1 VSATKING
9 PNQLA
14 LARKLA
20 RRELRGGLKGFRI
33 FVACLALGVAAIAGV
48 GSLSESIERG
58 LQRDGKKL
66 LGGDVALRLLHR
78 PASQEHRAHFQ
89 ATTESSE
96 AIEMRAMAKDTKPAG
111 KRTLVELKAV
121 DNAYP
126 LVGDMALKDGLALSD
141 ALKKQNGSQ
150 GKLWGAVAESN
161 LLVKLKLKIGD
172 TIKVGKSNFRLTGI
186 IEKEPDRVANVL
198 SFGPRLMISSAGLA
212 ATQLVQPGSQIR
224 YRYRIVVPDGQSATA
239 WIENLKVKFPKAGW
253 RIRNTEQAAPG
264 LQRFID
270 RMTLF
275 LSFVGLTTLL
285 VGGVGVS
292 NAVASYLD
300 SKVKVIA
307 TYKCLGA
314 ASGLVFRIYFLQ
326 IAALAGLGIL
336 IGLLF
341 GAIVPAIAIVALEG
355 VLPVNPEPG
364 LYPLPL
370 ITATVFG
377 ALIALTFALWPLA
390 RAREIPAA
398 NLFRDKV
405 QPAHIRPQ
413 RKFQLAVILGGLVL
427 AALTIATANDRWF
440 AIWFVAGTG
449 LALLLLR
456 GAAILLVHYAKKI
469 TGIKN
474 TELRLALSNLHRPGA
489 VTSSIVL
496 SLGLGLAVLIAIALI
511 EGNLS
516 RQVKER
522 LPVMAPAF
530 FFIDI
535 QPGQTARFDETVT
548 SVPGTGD
555 YKRVASLRGRIV
567 KIAGVPVEHANI
579 SPGAEW
585 AVRGDRAL
593 TYAATPAEGTEIVAG
608 DWWPTKYSGPPLISL
623 DANLARGFG
632 IGLGDHLTLNIL
644 GREIEAKI
652 ASLRKIDWRSLR
664 FDFAIIFAPG
674 TLEAAPH
681 SHIAAIQAPKELEDR
696 IEKEVSDRFNNISII
711 RVREALQAAANML
724 DGIGAAVRSTAAVTI
739 LGGTLVLAGAVAA
752 GRRRRI
758 YDAVVFKV
766 LGATRGTILKAFLL
780 EYGLLG
786 IATSIISAVIGT
798 LTAWAIVVFLM
809 DMNWVFIPAAVW
821 TTIAICLIVTLIIGF
836 AGTWRALGQKA
847 APLLR
852 NE

>member
-1 VSATKING
+1 MNNELS
-9 PNQLA
+9 LA
-14 LARKLA
+14 SKFA

-48 GSLSESIERG
+48 GSLSQSIEAG

-78 PASQEHRAHFQ
+78 PADEEHLQHFKSS
-89 ATTESSE
+89 ATYSE
-96 AIEMRAMAKDTKPAG
+96 VIEMRAMAKSSG
-111 KRTLVELKAV
+111 SRTLVELKAV
-121 DNAYP
+121 DDAYP
-126 LVGDMALKDGLALSD
+126 LVGTMALKNGLNLRSAL
-141 ALKKQNGSQ
+141 AQKAGV
-150 GKLWGAVAESN
+150 WGAVAESN
-161 LLVKLKLKIGD
+161 LLVKLKLKLGDQVQIGE
-172 TIKVGKSNFRLTGI
+172 SRFRLTGI
-186 IEKEPDRVANVL
+186 VEKEPDRVANVL
-198 SFGPRLMISSAGLA
+198 SFGPRLMIASQGLA
-212 ATQLVQPGSQIR
+212 ATKLVQPGSQIR
-224 YRYRIVVPDGQSATA
+224 YRYRVSLKDDRSATN
-239 WIENLKVKFPKAGW
+239 WIETLKEKFPKAGW

-300 SKVKVIA
+300 SKVKIIA

-314 ASGLVFRIYFLQ
+314 ASSLVFRVYFIQ
-326 IAALAGLGIL
+326 IAALAGLGVL
-336 IGLLF
+336 IGLIF
-341 GAIVPAIAIVALEG
+341 GAILPTVAIIGLEG
-355 VLPVNPEPG
+355 VLPVNPEAG
-364 LYPLPL
+364 LYPVPI
-370 ITATVFG
+370 ITAAIFG
-377 ALIALTFALWPLA
+377 ILIALTFALWPLA
-390 RAREIPAA
+390 RAREIPAG

-413 RKFQLAVILGGLVL
+413 RKFLFAVILGGLAL
-427 AALTIATANDRWF
+427 AALTIATANDHWF
-440 AIWFVAGTG
+440 AIWFVLGTG
-449 LALLLLR
+449 LALVLLR
-456 GAAILLVHYAKKI
+456 GSASLMTRWARKV
-469 TGIKN
+469 TGIRN
-474 TELRLALSNLHRPGA
+474 TELRLALANLHRPGA

-496 SLGLGLAVLIAIALI
+496 SLGLGLTVLIAIALI

-516 RQVKER
+516 RQVNER

-535 QPGQTARFDETVT
+535 QPDQTARFDRAVN
-548 SVPGTGD
+548 SVPGSGD

-567 KIAGVPVEHANI
+567 KIAGVPVEKDDI
-579 SPGAEW
+579 SPGVQW
-585 AVRGDRAL
+585 ATRGDRAL
-593 TYAATPAEGTEIVAG
+593 TYAASPAEGTEIVAG
-608 DWWPTKYSGPPLISL
+608 KWWPAEYSGPPVISL

-632 IGLGDHLTLNIL
+632 VGLGDSLTLNIL

-652 ASLRKIDWRSLR
+652 TSLRKIDWRSLR

-674 TLEAAPH
+674 TLNNAPH
-681 SHIAAIQAPKELEDR
+681 SHIAALQAPKELEDK
-696 IEKEVSDRFNNISII
+696 IEKTVSDRFNNISII
-711 RVREALQAAANML
+711 RVREALQAAATML
-724 DGIGAAVRSTAAVTI
+724 DGIGAAIRSTAAVTI
-739 LGGTLVLAGAVAA
+739 LGGSLVLAGAVAA

-766 LGATRGTILKAFLL
+766 LGATRRTILKAFLL
-780 EYGLLG
+780 EYGMLG
-786 IATSIISAVIGT
+786 IATSIIAALIGT
-798 LTAWAIVVFLM
+798 LTAWGIVVFLM
-809 DMNWVFIPAAVW
+809 DMAWVFIPAAVW
-821 TTIAICLIVTLIIGF
+821 TTVSICLIVTMIIGF

>member
-1 VSATKING
+1 MNNELS
-9 PNQLA
+9 LA
-14 LARKLA
+14 SKFA

-48 GSLSESIERG
+48 GSLSQSIEAG

-78 PASQEHRAHFQ
+78 PADEEHLQHFKSS
-89 ATTESSE
+89 ATYSE
-96 AIEMRAMAKDTKPAG
+96 VIEMRAMAKSSG
-111 KRTLVELKAV
+111 SRTLVELKAV
-121 DNAYP
+121 DDAYP
-126 LVGDMALKDGLALSD
+126 LVGTMALKNGLNLRSAL
-141 ALKKQNGSQ
+141 AQKAGV
-150 GKLWGAVAESN
+150 WGAVAESN
-161 LLVKLKLKIGD
+161 LLVKLKLKLGDQVQIGE
-172 TIKVGKSNFRLTGI
+172 SRFRLTGI
-186 IEKEPDRVANVL
+186 VEKEPDRVANVL
-198 SFGPRLMISSAGLA
+198 SFGPRLMIASQGLA
-212 ATQLVQPGSQIR
+212 ATKLVQPGSQIR
-224 YRYRIVVPDGQSATA
+224 YRYRVSLKDDRSATN
-239 WIENLKVKFPKAGW
+239 WIETLKEKFPKAGW

-300 SKVKVIA
+300 SKVKIIA

-314 ASGLVFRIYFLQ
+314 ASSLVFRVYFIQ
-326 IAALAGLGIL
+326 IAALAGLGVL
-336 IGLLF
+336 IGLIF
-341 GAIVPAIAIVALEG
+341 GAILPTVAIIGLEG
-355 VLPVNPEPG
+355 VLPVNPEAG
-364 LYPLPL
+364 LYPVPI
-370 ITATVFG
+370 ITAAIFG
-377 ALIALTFALWPLA
+377 ILIALTFALWPLA
-390 RAREIPAA
+390 RAREIPAG

-413 RKFQLAVILGGLVL
+413 RKFLFAVILGGLAL
-427 AALTIATANDRWF
+427 AALTIATANDHWF
-440 AIWFVAGTG
+440 AIWFVLGTG
-449 LALLLLR
+449 LALVLLR
-456 GAAILLVHYAKKI
+456 GSASLMTRWARKV
-469 TGIKN
+469 TGIRN
-474 TELRLALSNLHRPGA
+474 TELRLALANLHRPGA

-496 SLGLGLAVLIAIALI
+496 SLGLGLTVLIAIALI

-516 RQVKER
+516 RQVNER

-535 QPGQTARFDETVT
+535 QPDQTARFDRAVN
-548 SVPGTGD
+548 SVPGSGD

-567 KIAGVPVEHANI
+567 KIAGVPVEKVDI
-579 SPGAEW
+579 SPGVQW
-585 AVRGDRAL
+585 ATRGDRAL
-593 TYAATPAEGTEIVAG
+593 TYAASPAEGTEIVAG
-608 DWWPTKYSGPPLISL
+608 KWWPAEYSGPPVISL

-632 IGLGDHLTLNIL
+632 VGLGDSLTLNIL

-652 ASLRKIDWRSLR
+652 TSLRKIDWRSLR

-674 TLEAAPH
+674 TLNNAPH
-681 SHIAAIQAPKELEDR
+681 SHIAALQAPKELEDK
-696 IEKEVSDRFNNISII
+696 IEKTVSDRFNNISII
-711 RVREALQAAANML
+711 RVREALQAAATML
-724 DGIGAAVRSTAAVTI
+724 DGIGAAIRSTAAVTI
-739 LGGTLVLAGAVAA
+739 LGGSLVLAGAVAA

-766 LGATRGTILKAFLL
+766 LGATRRTILKAFLL
-780 EYGLLG
+780 EYGMLG
-786 IATSIISAVIGT
+786 IATSIIAALIGT
-798 LTAWAIVVFLM
+798 LTAWGIVVFLM
-809 DMNWVFIPAAVW
+809 DMAWVFIPAAVW
-821 TTIAICLIVTLIIGF
+821 TTVSICLIVTMIIGF

>member
-1 VSATKING
+1 VNGTKTKS
-9 PNQLA
+9 PHLA
-14 LARKLA
+14 WKLA

-78 PASQEHRAHFQ
+78 PADQEHLAHFR
-89 ATTESSE
+89 ATAESSE
-96 AIEMRAMAKDTKPAG
+96 AIEMRAMAKG
-111 KRTLVELKAV
+111 GNKRTLVELKAV

-126 LVGDMALKDGLALSD
+126 LVGKMALKNGLALTD
-141 ALKKQNGSQ
+141 ALKKQDGPD

-161 LLVKLKLKIGD
+161 LLVKLKLKLGD
-172 TIKVGKSNFRLTGI
+172 TIKVGENSFRLTGI
-186 IEKEPDRVANVL
+186 IEKEPDRVANIL

-212 ATQLVQPGSQIR
+212 ATELVQPGSQIR
-224 YRYRIVVPDGQSATA
+224 YRYRIVVPAGESAAT

-253 RIRNTEQAAPG
+253 RIRNTDQAAPG

-314 ASGLVFRIYFLQ
+314 ASSLVFRIYFLQ

-341 GAIVPAIAIVALEG
+341 GAIIPAVAIVALEG

-370 ITATVFG
+370 IIATVFG

-390 RAREIPAA
+390 RAREIPAG

-405 QPAHIRPQ
+405 QPAQIRPK
-413 RKFQLAVILGGLVL
+413 RKFQFAVIFGGFVL

-440 AIWFVAGTG
+440 AIWFVGGTG
-449 LALLLLR
+449 LALILLR
-456 GAAILLVHYAKKI
+456 GAAVLLTHWARKI
-469 TGIKN
+469 TGVKN
-474 TELRLALSNLHRPGA
+474 TELRLALANLHRPGA

-511 EGNLS
+511 EGNMS
-516 RQVKER
+516 RQVKEH

-535 QPGQTARFDETVT
+535 QPNQTASFDLTVT
-548 SVPGTGD
+548 GVPGTGD

-567 KIAGVPVEHANI
+567 KIAGVPVEQVDI
-579 SPGAEW
+579 SPGVQW

-608 DWWPTKYSGPPLISL
+608 QWWPEKYQGPPLISL

-652 ASLRKIDWRSLR
+652 ASLRKIDWRSIR

-674 TLEAAPH
+674 TLEKAPH
-681 SHIAAIQAPKELEDR
+681 SHIAAIQAPRELEDR
-696 IEKEVSDRFNNISII
+696 IEKEVNDRFNNISII
-711 RVREALQAAANML
+711 RVREALQAAATML
-724 DGIGAAVRSTAAVTI
+724 DGIGAAIRSTAAVTI

-766 LGATRGTILKAFLL
+766 LGATRLTILKAFLL

-786 IATSIISAVIGT
+786 IATSLISAVIGT

-809 DMNWVFIPAAVW
+809 DMAWVFIPAAVW

>member
-1 VSATKING
+1 MNG
-9 PNQLA
+9 PMTKNGNQFA

-66 LGGDVALRLLHR
+66 LGGDIALRLLHR
-78 PASQEHRAHFQ
+78 PADKNHRAHFQ
-89 ATTESSE
+89 ATGKSSE

-126 LVGDMALKDGLALSD
+126 LIGSMALKNGLVLTD
-141 ALKKQNGSQ
+141 ALKKQNG
-150 GKLWGAVAESN
+150 LWGAVAESN
-161 LLVKLKLKIGD
+161 LLTKLKLRIGD
-172 TIKVGKSNFRLTGI
+172 TIKVGESKFHLTGI

-212 ATQLVQPGSQIR
+212 ATELVQPGSQIR
-224 YRYRIVVPDGQSATA
+224 YRYRVVLPEGQSAST
-239 WIENLKVKFPKAGW
+239 WSENLKLKFPKAGW

-341 GAIVPAIAIVALEG
+341 GAIVPIISIVALEG

-370 ITATVFG
+370 ITATAFG

-405 QPAHIRPQ
+405 QPAHIRPK
-413 RKFQLAVILGGLVL
+413 RKFQFAVILGGLML
-427 AALTIATANDRWF
+427 AALTIATTNDRWF

-449 LALLLLR
+449 LAL
-456 GAAILLVHYAKKI
+456 ILLGSAANLLTYYAKKI
-469 TGIKN
+469 TGVKN
-474 TELRLALSNLHRPGA
+474 IELRLALSNLYRPGA
-489 VTSSIVL
+489 MTSSIVL
-496 SLGLGLAVLIAIALI
+496 SLGLGFAVLISIALI

-535 QPGQTARFDETVT
+535 QPGQTTRFDQTVT
-548 SVPGTGD
+548 GVPGTGD

-567 KIAGVPVEHANI
+567 KIAGVPVEQVNI
-579 SPGAEW
+579 SPGVEW

-608 DWWPTKYSGPPLISL
+608 KWWPKNYSGPPLISI

-632 IGLGDHLTLNIL
+632 IGLGDNLTLNIL
-644 GREIEAKI
+644 GREIKAKI
-652 ASLRKIDWRSLR
+652 TSLRKIDWRSIR

-696 IEKEVSDRFNNISII
+696 IEKEVGDRFNNISII
-711 RVREALQAAANML
+711 RVREALQAAATML

-766 LGATRGTILKAFLL
+766 LGATRRTILKAFLL
-780 EYGLLG
+780 EYGLLSV
-786 IATSIISAVIGT
+786 ATSIISAVIGT

-809 DMNWVFIPAAVW
+809 DMNWVFIPATVW

-836 AGTWRALGQKA
+836 AGTWWALGQKA

>member
-1 VSATKING
+1 LSNNSAPSEVS
-9 PNQLA
+9 LA
-14 LARKLA
+14 LKYA

-48 GSLSESIERG
+48 GTLSESIEAG

-66 LGGDVALRLLHR
+66 LGGDIALRLLHR
-78 PASQEHRAHFQ
+78 PA
-89 ATTESSE
+89 TEEQRQYFKANADFSE
-96 AIEMRAMAKDTKPAG
+96 VIEMRAMARSVG
-111 KRTLVELKAV
+111 KIETRTLVELKAV

-126 LVGDMALKDGLALSD
+126 LIGAMALNDNVPLDKVLAKKDGL
-141 ALKKQNGSQ
+141 
-150 GKLWGAVAESN
+150 WGAAVESN
-161 LLVKLKLKIGD
+161 LLVKLKVKLGDVLQIGE
-172 TIKVGKSNFRLTGI
+172 SQFRLTGI
-186 IEKEPDRVANVL
+186 IKKEPDRVANVL
-198 SFGPRLMISSAGLA
+198 SFGPRLMIASEGLA
-212 ATQLVQPGSQIR
+212 ATKLIQPGSQIR
-224 YRYRIVVPDGQSATA
+224 YRYRINVPNGENATA
-239 WIENLKVKFPKAGW
+239 WSEALKNNFPKAGW
-253 RIRNTEQAAPG
+253 RIRTTEQAAPG

-292 NAVASYLD
+292 NAVSSYLD
-300 SKVKVIA
+300 SKVKIIA

-314 ASGLVFRIYFLQ
+314 ASSLVFRIYFFQ
-326 IAALAGLGIL
+326 IAALAGLGVL
-336 IGLLF
+336 IGLAF
-341 GAIVPAIAIVALEG
+341 GAILPALAILALEG
-355 VLPVNPEPG
+355 VLPVNPEAG
-364 LYPLPL
+364 LYPVPL

-377 ALIALTFALWPLA
+377 GLIALTFALWPLA

-413 RKFQLAVILGGLVL
+413 LKFLIAAILGSLAL

-440 AIWFVAGTG
+440 AIFFVAGTG
-449 LALLLLR
+449 IAMVLLR
-456 GAAILLVHYAKKI
+456 GSASLLTRTARKI
-469 TGIKN
+469 TGVRS

-496 SLGLGLAVLIAIALI
+496 SLGLGLTVLIAIALI

-516 RQVKER
+516 RQVNER

-535 QPGQTARFDETVT
+535 QPGQTAGFDKTVK
-548 SVPGTGD
+548 SIPGTGD
-555 YKRVASLRGRIV
+555 FKRVATLRGRIV
-567 KIAGVPVEHANI
+567 EIGGVPVEKVEIA
-579 SPGAEW
+579 PGVQW
-585 AVRGDRAL
+585 ATRGDRAL
-593 TYAATPAEGTEIVAG
+593 TYASKPAEGTQIVAG
-608 DWWPTKYSGPPLISL
+608 EWWPETYSGPPIISL
-623 DANLARGFG
+623 DANIARGFG
-632 IGLGDHLTLNIL
+632 VGLGDSLTLNIL

-652 ASLRKIDWRSLR
+652 TSLRKIDWRSLR

-674 TLEAAPH
+674 TLNNAPH
-681 SHIAAIQAPKELEDR
+681 SHIAALQAPKELEDK
-696 IEKEVSDRFNNISII
+696 IEKVVSDRFNNISII
-711 RVREALQAAANML
+711 RVREALAAAATML
-724 DGIGAAVRSTAAVTI
+724 DGIGAAIRSTAAVTI
-739 LGGTLVLAGAVAA
+739 LGGSLVLAGAVAA

-766 LGATRGTILKAFLL
+766 LGATRRTILKAFLL

-786 IATSIISAVIGT
+786 IATSAIATIIGT
-798 LTAWAIVVFLM
+798 LTAWGIVVYLM
-809 DMNWVFIPAAVW
+809 DMAWVFIPAAVW
-821 TTIAICLIVTLIIGF
+821 TTVLICLFVTMIIGF

>member
-1 VSATKING
+1 
-9 PNQLA
+9 
-14 LARKLA
+14 
-20 RRELRGGLKGFRI
+20 
-33 FVACLALGVAAIAGV
+33 
-48 GSLSESIERG
+48 
-58 LQRDGKKL
+58 
-66 LGGDVALRLLHR
+66 
-78 PASQEHRAHFQ
+78 
-89 ATTESSE
+89 
-96 AIEMRAMAKDTKPAG
+96 
-111 KRTLVELKAV
+111 
-121 DNAYP
+121 
-126 LVGDMALKDGLALSD
+126 
-141 ALKKQNGSQ
+141 
-150 GKLWGAVAESN
+150 
-161 LLVKLKLKIGD
+161 
-172 TIKVGKSNFRLTGI
+172 
-186 IEKEPDRVANVL
+186 
-198 SFGPRLMISSAGLA
+198 
-212 ATQLVQPGSQIR
+212 
-224 YRYRIVVPDGQSATA
+224 
-239 WIENLKVKFPKAGW
+239 
-253 RIRNTEQAAPG
+253 
-264 LQRFID
+264 
-270 RMTLF
+270 
-275 LSFVGLTTLL
+275 
-285 VGGVGVS
+285 
-292 NAVASYLD
+292 
-300 SKVKVIA
+300 
-307 TYKCLGA
+307 
-314 ASGLVFRIYFLQ
+314 
-326 IAALAGLGIL
+326 
-336 IGLLF
+336 LLF
-341 GAIVPAIAIVALEG
+341 GAIVPAISIVALEG

-405 QPAHIRPQ
+405 QPAHIRPK
-413 RKFQLAVILGGLVL
+413 RKFQFAVILGGLVL
-427 AALTIATANDRWF
+427 AALTITTANDHWF

-449 LALLLLR
+449 LALILLR
-456 GAAILLVHYAKKI
+456 GAASLLTHYAKKI
-469 TGIKN
+469 TGVNN
-474 TELRLALSNLHRPGA
+474 TELRLALSNLYRPGA

-535 QPGQTARFDETVT
+535 QPGQTTRFDQTVT
-548 SVPGTGD
+548 GIPGTGD

-567 KIAGVPVEHANI
+567 KIAGVPVEKVNI
-579 SPGAEW
+579 SPGVEW

-608 DWWPTKYSGPPLISL
+608 QWWPENYNGPPLISI

-632 IGLGDHLTLNIL
+632 IGLGDNLTLNIL
-644 GREIEAKI
+644 GREIKAKI
-652 ASLRKIDWRSLR
+652 ASLRKIDWRSIR

-696 IEKEVSDRFNNISII
+696 IEKEVSNRFNNISII
-711 RVREALQAAANML
+711 RVREALQAAATML

-752 GRRRRI
+752 GRQRRI
-758 YDAVVFKV
+758 YDVVVFKV
-766 LGATRGTILKAFLL
+766 LGATRRTILKAFLL
-780 EYGLLG
+780 EYGLLSV
-786 IATSIISAVIGT
+786 ATSIISAVIGT

-809 DMNWVFIPAAVW
+809 DMSWIFIPAAVW

>member
-1 VSATKING
+1 MNG
-9 PNQLA
+9 PMTKKGNQFA

-66 LGGDVALRLLHR
+66 LGGDIALRLLHR
-78 PASQEHRAHFQ
+78 PADKNHRAHFQ
-89 ATTESSE
+89 ATGKSSE

-126 LVGDMALKDGLALSD
+126 LIGSMALKNGLVLTD
-141 ALKKQNGSQ
+141 ALQKQNG
-150 GKLWGAVAESN
+150 LWGAVAESN
-161 LLVKLKLKIGD
+161 LLTKLKLRIGD
-172 TIKVGKSNFRLTGI
+172 TIKVGESKFHLTGI

-212 ATQLVQPGSQIR
+212 ATELVQPGSQIR
-224 YRYRIVVPDGQSATA
+224 YRYRVVLPEDQSAST
-239 WIENLKVKFPKAGW
+239 WSENLKLKFPKAGW

-270 RMTLF
+270 RMSLF

-341 GAIVPAIAIVALEG
+341 GAIVPIISIVALEG

-405 QPAHIRPQ
+405 QPAHIKPK
-413 RKFQLAVILGGLVL
+413 RKFQFAVILGGLLL

-449 LALLLLR
+449 LALILLR
-456 GAAILLVHYAKKI
+456 GAVSLLTYYAKKI
-469 TGIKN
+469 TGVKN
-474 TELRLALSNLHRPGA
+474 TELRLALSNLYRPGA
-489 VTSSIVL
+489 VTPSIVL

-535 QPGQTARFDETVT
+535 QPGQTTRFDQTVT
-548 SVPGTGD
+548 GVPGTGD

-567 KIAGVPVEHANI
+567 KIAGVPVEQVDI
-579 SPGAEW
+579 SPGVEW

-608 DWWPTKYSGPPLISL
+608 KWWPENYSGPPLISI

-632 IGLGDHLTLNIL
+632 IGLGDNLTLNIL
-644 GREIEAKI
+644 GREIKAKI
-652 ASLRKIDWRSLR
+652 TSLRKIDWRSIR

-711 RVREALQAAANML
+711 RVREALQAAATML

-739 LGGTLVLAGAVAA
+739 LGGTLVLAGAVVA
-752 GRRRRI
+752 GRRQRI

-766 LGATRGTILKAFLL
+766 LGATRRTILKAFLL
-780 EYGLLG
+780 EYGLLSVV
-786 IATSIISAVIGT
+786 TSIISAIIGS

-809 DMNWVFIPAAVW
+809 DMSWVFIPAAVW

-836 AGTWRALGQKA
+836 AGTWWALGQKA

>member
-1 VSATKING
+1 MTAPVKNM
-9 PNQLA
+9 A
-14 LARKLA
+14 LARKFA
-20 RRELRGGLKGFRI
+20 RRELRGGLKGFCI

-48 GSLSESIERG
+48 GSLSESIEGG
-58 LQRDGKKL
+58 LKRDGKKL
-66 LGGDVALRLLHR
+66 LGGDIALRLLHR
-78 PASQEHRAHFQ
+78 PASQDHLSHFKKT
-89 ATTESSE
+89 ASPSE
-96 AIEMRAMAKDTKPAG
+96 VIEMRAMAKGQST
-111 KRTLVELKAV
+111 RTLVELKAV

-126 LVGDMALKDGLALSD
+126 LVGRVKLRSGLELTKALAQK
-141 ALKKQNGSQ
+141 NG
-150 GKLWGAVAESN
+150 LWGAVAESN
-161 LLVKLKLKIGD
+161 LLVKLKLKLGD
-172 TIKVGKSNFRLTGI
+172 ILNVGESRFRLTGV
-186 IEKEPDRVANVL
+186 IEKEPDRIANVL
-198 SFGPRLMISSAGLA
+198 SFGPRLMIASGGLA
-212 ATQLVQPGSQIR
+212 ATKLVQPGSQIR
-224 YRYRIVVPDGQSATA
+224 YRYRILMPDGKNAKDWT
-239 WIENLKVKFPKAGW
+239 EELKSKFPKAGW
-253 RIRNTEQAAPG
+253 RIRSTDEAAPG

-307 TYKCLGA
+307 TLKCLGA
-314 ASGLVFRIYFLQ
+314 ASGLVFRIYFIQ

-336 IGLLF
+336 IGLVI
-341 GAIVPAIAIVALEG
+341 GGVAPALAVLALQG
-355 VLPVNPEPG
+355 VLPVDPEIG
-364 LYPLPL
+364 FYPLPL
-370 ITATVFG
+370 VTGAFFG

-398 NLFRDKV
+398 NLFRDKI
-405 QPAHIRPQ
+405 QPVHIRPE
-413 RKFQLAVILGGLVL
+413 RRFQLAVLFGGLVL

-449 LALLLLR
+449 LALLLLK
-456 GAAILLVHYAKKI
+456 GAAILLAHFAKKI
-469 TGIKN
+469 TGIRQ

-496 SLGLGLAVLIAIALI
+496 SLGLGLTVLIAIALI

-516 RQVKER
+516 KQVNER

-530 FFIDI
+530 FFIDS
-535 QPGQTARFDETVT
+535 QPSQTASFDKTMT
-548 SVPGTGD
+548 SFSGTGD
-555 YKRVASLRGRIV
+555 YKRVPTLRGRIV
-567 KIAGVPVEHANI
+567 KIAGVPVEKVNI
-579 SPGAEW
+579 AHGVQW
-585 AVRGDRAL
+585 ATHGDRAL
-593 TYAATPAEGTEIVAG
+593 TYAVKPAEGTDIVAG
-608 DWWPTKYSGPPLISL
+608 KWWPANYSGPPLISL
-623 DANLARGFG
+623 DANLAKGFG
-632 IGLGDHLTLNIL
+632 IGLGDSLTLNIL

-652 ASLRKIDWRSLR
+652 GSLRKIDWRSLR

-674 TLEAAPH
+674 VLEAAPH
-681 SHIAAIQAPKELEDR
+681 SNIAAIQAPKELEDK
-696 IEKEVSDRFNNISII
+696 IEKAVSDKFNNISII
-711 RVREALQAAANML
+711 RVREALQAAATML

-739 LGGTLVLAGAVAA
+739 LGGSLVLAGAVAA

-766 LGATRGTILKAFLL
+766 LGATRRTILTAFLL

-786 IATSIISAVIGT
+786 IATSIISAAIGT
-798 LTAWAIVVFLM
+798 ATAWAIVVFLM
-809 DMNWVFIPAAVW
+809 DMAWVFIPAAVW
-821 TTIAICLIVTLIIGF
+821 TTVSICLVVTLIIGF